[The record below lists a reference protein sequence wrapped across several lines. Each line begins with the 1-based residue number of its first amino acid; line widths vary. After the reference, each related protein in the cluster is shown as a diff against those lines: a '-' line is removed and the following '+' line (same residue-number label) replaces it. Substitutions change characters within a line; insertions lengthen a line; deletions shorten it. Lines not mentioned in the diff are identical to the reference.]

1 MKFNESIWVGLY
13 HIPYMFLFDLS
24 LYTCRLWYAWS
35 SHFHQPTCF
44 PSGAG
49 NLSMSDPASFCLC
62 LCLYLCLCHCV
73 LSFVLCVFPNVGHL
87 SLAAKPYS
95 TQVGKKIGNI
105 KERWKILFFFHRV
118 PRQRIQSIY
127 LLPIFSKL
135 DLCTYKKVR
144 KTSGWHNLWDFR
156 AA

>member
-1 MKFNESIWVGLY
+1 
-13 HIPYMFLFDLS
+13 
-24 LYTCRLWYAWS
+24 
-35 SHFHQPTCF
+35 
-44 PSGAG
+44 
-49 NLSMSDPASFCLC
+49 MSDPALFCLC

-118 PRQRIQSIY
+118 PRQRIQSRSTSPYFPSLNCAHTKKYARY
-127 LLPIFSKL
+127 LVLLFLCLTFSL
-135 DLCTYKKVR
+135 SAVDSALV
-144 KTSGWHNLWDFR
+144 SGYGVLWLRHHFEETHQG
-156 AA
+156 AL